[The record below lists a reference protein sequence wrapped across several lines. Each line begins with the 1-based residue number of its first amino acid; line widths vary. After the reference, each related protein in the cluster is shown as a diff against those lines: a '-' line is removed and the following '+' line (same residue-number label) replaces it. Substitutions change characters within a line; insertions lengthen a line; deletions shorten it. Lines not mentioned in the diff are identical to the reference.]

1 MKPHWPFDCTT
12 IRQRS
17 VPLRASSSTCTSP
30 GSTSSMPSSP
40 GTRST
45 TGTGAGTTLGC
56 SRRSTVSRSGM
67 SSPVRPRAVARR
79 QGPGPGEPRV
89 LHRAPQQGRAPLRQ
103 ATASPRRRRRWAS
116 TIAAPELRRGACLRV
131 RRGLIARNTP
141 PVSSL
146 HRLVH
151 QRGRQGSSSPPGHP
165 AGDAADVHRGLQRR
179 PRPHGERRPPVRPPP
194 PRLSGARPEERPRR
208 SVGPVQPLR
217 RHDRRAAQGR
227 QGGREEGPRG
237 GQGAPAGFRRQGLEE
252 AGGRSSPRSR
262 RRSRSSSTRA
272 TSRRLGRS

>member
-67 SSPVRPRAVARR
+67 NSPVRPRAVARR

-141 PVSSL
+141 PVSRL

-151 QRGRQGSSSPPGHP
+151 QRGDKVLRRLRGTLP
-165 AGDAADVHRGLQRR
+165 ATLRTFIADYSAGLDPTVSDD
-179 PRPHGERRPPVRPPP
+179 PRYELRLRVFQELA
-194 PRLSGARPEERPRR
+194 PRSDRR

-227 QGGREEGPRG
+227 RGGREEGPRG